1 MFTANNFCEH
11 DESRELEG
19 ENTGVGCELSG
30 ICAHDDSSDDKQLK
44 LGQREC
50 RVKVR

>member
-11 DESRELEG
+11 DESCELEG

-30 ICAHDDSSDDKQLK
+30 SCSHDDSSDDKQLN
-44 LGQREC
+44 LGQREW
-50 RVKVR
+50 RVNVG